1 MYVQNSVIPQK
12 FSAYKV
18 LNMARVLGMR
28 FSEEIMEGRE
38 KKAKQGIGK
47 GVCVGGVN

>member
-1 MYVQNSVIPQK
+1 MYVQNSVIQQK
-12 FSAYKV
+12 FSACEV

-38 KKAKQGIGK
+38 KNKTKDKKG